1 MKDKGRGRPP
11 GQGSG
16 ASDRSARERAA
27 QRPPGQG
34 SARCR
39 GRRPGAL
46 QEGMGIFWREACFS
60 CAAACWIPR
69 LGACRRQSRT
79 TRLSPGDLA
88 WEHEPSSSSR
98 ETTTSPRSQLARGV
112 LQDARDTDGSRRRA
126 VHALR

>member
-1 MKDKGRGRPP
+1 MVAQPGKEAERPAARPGGARGAVP
-11 GQGSG
+11 
-16 ASDRSARERAA
+16 AR
-27 QRPPGQG
+27 
-34 SARCR
+34 ARRR
-39 GRRPGAL
+39 GRRLGAL

-79 TRLSPGDLA
+79 ARLSPGDLA
-88 WEHEPSSSSR
+88 WEHEPSSSSH